1 MMNESLAEHARTSVQ
16 ASPEEVRARLRRV
29 SEAEQE
35 LTDASDAFG
44 LLVDV
49 GAPQARIER
58 AGEKMD
64 RAAGELRALGV
75 IR

>member
-1 MMNESLAEHARTSVQ
+1 MNESLAEHARTSVQ
-16 ASPEEVRARLRRV
+16 ASPEEVRARLQRV

-35 LTDASDAFG
+35 LTDASEAWG
-44 LLVDV
+44 LLVGV

-58 AGEKMD
+58 AGARMD
-64 RAAGELRALGV
+64 QAAAELRALGV